1 MNEKKIYNEFS
12 HEFFSIYNIE
22 KQNIIN
28 EYLLL
33 LEEREKK
40 IFKRNLIIEKIK
52 YRKRNV
58 RIWNWSNY

>member
-1 MNEKKIYNEFS
+1 MNEKKNYNEFA
-12 HEFFSIYNIE
+12 HEFFSIYHFE

-33 LEEREKK
+33 LEERETK
-40 IFKRNLIIEKIK
+40 IFRRNLIIEKIK